1 MAAILPPGTLHV
13 GMQLPIQSQS
23 KLYAEAWEETS
34 GPDELGK
41 IAQACDRAGFA
52 YIAVCDHTAIP
63 RSHAGAMGTEWWDT
77 MTTLG
82 WLAGITEQVRL
93 ISHVS
98 VLAYRHP
105 MMSAKAFATLDKI
118 SKGRAIV
125 GAGAGHVEAEFE
137 MLGVNFKERGKALN
151 EALELLDV
159 ALREEYVTFEGA
171 RWPVADMGAR
181 PRPVQSPRPPIWI
194 GGSAGAALKRVA
206 KYGDGWLP
214 QGSPRE
220 TYPAQLA
227 ELRRYQEEFGRADE
241 RLDIGAITEILY
253 VGEPGW
259 DVGAHTV
266 SGSPDKLAES
276 LRWYGEQGA
285 NQIQV
290 RFRSRDLA
298 ELLDQIARFAAEVA
312 PHLS

>member
-34 GPDELGK
+34 GPDELGE

-82 WLAGITEQVRL
+82 WLAGITERIRL

-105 MMSAKAFATLDKI
+105 MMSAKAFATLDRI

-137 MLGVNFKERGKALN
+137 MLGVDFKTRGKALN
-151 EALELLDV
+151 EALELLDL
-159 ALREEYVTFEGA
+159 ALRDEYVTFSGE
-171 RWPVADMGAR
+171 RWQVSDMGAL
-181 PRPVQSPRPPIWI
+181 PRPVQTPRPPIWI

-214 QGSPRE
+214 QGSPRA
-220 TYPAQLA
+220 TYPDQLA

-241 RLDIGAITEILY
+241 RLDIGAITELLY
-253 VGEPGW
+253 VGEAGW
-259 DVGAHTV
+259 DVGANTLT
-266 SGSPDKLAES
+266 GSPDKLAES

>member
-23 KLYAEAWEETS
+23 KLYAEDWEETS
-34 GPDELGK
+34 GPAELGK

-77 MTTLG
+77 FTTLG
-82 WLAGITEQVRL
+82 WLAGITEHVRL

-105 MMSAKAFATLDKI
+105 LMSAKSFATLDRI
-118 SKGRAIV
+118 SNGRAIAGV
-125 GAGAGHVEAEFE
+125 GAGHVEAEFE
-137 MLGVNFKERGKALN
+137 MLGVDFKTRGKALN
-151 EALELLDV
+151 EALELLDL
-159 ALREEYVTFEGA
+159 ALREEYVTFEGE
-171 RWPVADMGAR
+171 RWQVKDMGSR
-181 PRPVQSPRPPIWI
+181 PRPVQTPRPPIWI

-227 ELRRYQEEFGRADE
+227 ELKRYQEEFGRADE
-241 RLDIGAITEILY
+241 RFDIGAITEILY
-253 VGEPGW
+253 VGEAGW
-259 DVGAHTV
+259 DVGAHTL
-266 SGSPDKLAES
+266 SGSPDKIAES

-298 ELLDQIARFAAEVA
+298 ELLDQIALFAAEVA
-312 PHLS
+312 PNLS